1 MENMSQGEL
10 FSRLGIALAIGLLIG
25 LERGWQQREE
35 SEGERTAGLRT
46 HALAGLLGGASAATA
61 LVSSPL
67 FLAVAFLAFS
77 FAFTWFSWTEAR
89 AENDFS
95 VTGVVA
101 GILTFTLG
109 AYAVLGDYTVAIASA
124 VTMAAL
130 LALKDPLHSWL
141 KRLTWLELR
150 AVLMLLAMTFLLL
163 PILPDRPIDPWDTL
177 NPASIWKL
185 TILIAAMSFVGYV
198 AIRLTGDQAGIV
210 LSGIAGGLASS
221 TATTLSLSR
230 MAREQASAAP
240 LLAAGVL
247 FAGMTMM
254 VRITVII
261 GIINP
266 NLLTTTGIPLG
277 AAALSLAA
285 SATILLLRKSS
296 KPDGGAPNETSINLK
311 NPFDIASALK
321 LSALIV
327 LIMIAAKVL
336 HAYAGSAGL
345 LVLAALSGLADVDA
359 LTLSVARLPV
369 TEITISE
376 AANAILL
383 CAAVNTIVKSIMSLV
398 AGGPRIGVIVIIASV
413 ITTAVLFTVR
423 FALV

>member
-1 MENMSQGEL
+1 MDQEEL

-35 SEGERTAGLRT
+35 AEGERTAGLRT

-61 LVSSPL
+61 LVSSYL
-67 FLAVAFLAFS
+67 FLAAAFLAFS
-77 FAFTWFSWTEAR
+77 AAFTWFSWTEAR
-89 AENDFS
+89 AAKDFS

-109 AYAVLGDYTVAIASA
+109 AYAVLGDYIVAIASA
-124 VTMAAL
+124 VAMAAL
-130 LALKDPLHSWL
+130 LALKAPLHNWV

-185 TILIAAMSFVGYV
+185 TILIAGMSFVGYA
-198 AIRLTGDQAGIV
+198 AIRLTGDQAGMM

-230 MAREQASAAP
+230 MAREQPSAAT

-254 VRITVII
+254 IRIAVII

-266 NLLTTTGIPLG
+266 NLLTATIVPLG
-277 AAALSLAA
+277 LAALVLAAA
-285 SATILLLRKSS
+285 ATFLVLRKGS
-296 KPDGGAPNETSINLK
+296 KPQSGASRETSIDLK
-311 NPFDIASALK
+311 NPFDIVSALK

-327 LIMIAAKVL
+327 VIMVAAKVL

-359 LTLSVARLPV
+359 LTLSVARLPAADV
-369 TEITISE
+369 TMSD
-376 AANAILL
+376 AADAILL

-398 AGGPRIGVIVIIASV
+398 AGGRRIGVIVIVVSV
-413 ITTAVLFTVR
+413 ITIAVLFAVR
-423 FALV
+423 FIMA